1 MVKCP
6 NCNYEAEAEF
16 RFCPMCG
23 YAFSEVKTENT
34 GAPPANE
41 NTKKYTSPEVNKPY
55 KIVNGLYEY
64 PKAPLG
70 KRFAAYLID
79 GLILFALSLPSIV
92 LFSIG
97 ALMNPDPDA
106 FENGD
111 FSGINIV
118 GGMVW
123 LWGLFLLIIPSIYY
137 FIKDGL
143 KNGQSY
149 GKRMFGLM
157 VIDIQKNLPCSKG
170 KSAFRNLISS
180 LIVAMPFINIL
191 TFWIE
196 PIMVLVRTDGKKAA
210 DMVASCQVI
219 DAGDYAK

>member
-1 MVKCP
+1 
-6 NCNYEAEAEF
+6 
-16 RFCPMCG
+16 
-23 YAFSEVKTENT
+23 
-34 GAPPANE
+34 
-41 NTKKYTSPEVNKPY
+41 
-55 KIVNGLYEY
+55 
-64 PKAPLG
+64 
-70 KRFAAYLID
+70 
-79 GLILFALSLPSIV
+79 
-92 LFSIG
+92 
-97 ALMNPDPDA
+97 MNPDPDA